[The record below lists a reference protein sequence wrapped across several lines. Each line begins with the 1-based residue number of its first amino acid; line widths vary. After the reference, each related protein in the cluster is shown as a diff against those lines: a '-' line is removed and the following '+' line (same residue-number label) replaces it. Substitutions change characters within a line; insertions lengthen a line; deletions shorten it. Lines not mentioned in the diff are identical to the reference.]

1 MDNQF
6 SASNISVS
14 NIAALSNV
22 KEIAPAKKSKISALV
37 LIAMVIFAGLL
48 VFLSVYQF
56 GGGTASPQTVH
67 AASSYGKQVQQL
79 TR

>member
-6 SASNISVS
+6 SASNLSVT

-22 KEIAPAKKSKISALV
+22 KEIVSVKKSKASIVV
-37 LIAMVIFAGLL
+37 LIIMIVFACLL

-56 GGGTASPQTVH
+56 DATVKPQTVH
-67 AASSYGKQVQQL
+67 ATSSYNKQVQQL
-79 TR
+79 SR